1 MGIGTPGIAYQAEG
15 AACSWGSGRPGLG
28 IWLLV
33 GSPVCRDAGRWGY
46 VRLSFLKSL
55 PNLDAM
61 EKTPA
66 ISLLVAIVTDDVSDR
81 ALDIAHGE
89 GISGV
94 TMVPASGIGNPPIKT
109 FFGLT
114 FQSPMTILFW
124 IADGERANR
133 AARKLRDE
141 LRLDSPRQGL
151 ALTLPVD
158 QLHGLRLQGPTDHQT
173 GPGEH

>member
-1 MGIGTPGIAYQAEG
+1 
-15 AACSWGSGRPGLG
+15 
-28 IWLLV
+28 
-33 GSPVCRDAGRWGY
+33 
-46 VRLSFLKSL
+46 
-55 PNLDAM
+55 M